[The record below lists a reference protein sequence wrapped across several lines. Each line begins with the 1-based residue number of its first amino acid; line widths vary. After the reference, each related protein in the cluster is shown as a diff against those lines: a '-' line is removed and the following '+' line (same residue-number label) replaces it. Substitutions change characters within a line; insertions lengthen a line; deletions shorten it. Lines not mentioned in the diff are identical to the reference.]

1 MRDKSHITRVFF
13 VPRDVE
19 LSSDRPT
26 ASAENPSIFSFT
38 GVGVTAVAN
47 VMDFGTV
54 VRQGFLFLHTVS
66 FAIALSAVLR
76 EDVALARARCIN
88 ARRLSDTA
96 RTVTYALI
104 VLWVTGLALVG
115 FNVGLD
121 VRALIADPKL
131 AAKIC
136 VVSVLTANG
145 LALHAL
151 AFPILRRQ
159 RTRDRFSL
167 FVPVVLGAISTVS
180 WLYASFV
187 GVSRLMAPLMSFTDF
202 IALYGVLLAGAIVF
216 ALVFIRPRVE
226 RLLAAG
232 RVKVGVAS
240 KSAMG

>member
-1 MRDKSHITRVFF
+1 
-13 VPRDVE
+13 
-19 LSSDRPT
+19 
-26 ASAENPSIFSFT
+26 
-38 GVGVTAVAN
+38 
-47 VMDFGTV
+47 MDFATV

-151 AFPILRRQ
+151 AFPISAHSGPETALVC
-159 RTRDRFSL
+159 SCL
-167 FVPVVLGAISTVS
+167 WCWVPSA
-180 WLYASFV
+180 
-187 GVSRLMAPLMSFTDF
+187 R
-202 IALYGVLLAGAIVF
+202 LAGYT
-216 ALVFIRPRVE
+216 RHS
-226 RLLAAG
+226 LAYRA
-232 RVKVGVAS
+232 
-240 KSAMG
+240 